1 MSFTTIDLTDGGQI
15 RIGEANE
22 DGSFVRTEGDNPSIT
37 VKFNIFGADNAST
50 AYTALI
56 NYLYTYFSDNYG
68 GIANYDLPLDTVQ
81 INTTRSQYVYVG
93 ECVFQYKNSIDASSN
108 SPADTSSNINS
119 PSYSMPEVED
129 ASFTFSTTGGTSH
142 ITHGIARLGSA
153 RYDGAAPIDYG
164 VAVGPH
170 DDGSI
175 VGADIVTPTMN
186 FDISVSLPRYWF
198 SIGYRLAIAEATGCV
213 NSLPW
218 GGFAAGCCLFKGV
231 DASATWMKWTSQNG
245 RACREWYWRAVF
257 HFEAASAETANIGGT
272 VLYKRGF
279 DYFSKVV
286 ANYPDQA
293 TGDTVSAVE
302 QVDVIQL
309 YPEFNF
315 SLLNLNMPY

>member
-81 INTTRSQYVYVG
+81 ISTTRSQFVYVG
-93 ECVFQYKNSIDASSN
+93 ECVFQFPTSTNASSSAPEN
-108 SPADTSSNINS
+108 TDSNINS
-119 PSYSMPEVED
+119 GSYQMPEVED
-129 ASFTFSTTGGTSH
+129 ANFTFSTTGGVSH
-142 ITHGIARLGSA
+142 INHALMLLDSA
-153 RYDGAAPIDYG
+153 RYDGGAPINYG
-164 VAVGPH
+164 LAIGPH
-170 DDGSI
+170 DDGSME
-175 VGADIVTPTMN
+175 GADIVTPTMS
-186 FDISVSLPRYWF
+186 FDISLSLPKRWF
-198 SIGYRLAIAEATGCV
+198 TIGYRLAIAEATGCV

-231 DASATWMKWTSQNG
+231 DASATWMKWTSPNG
-245 RACREWYWRAVF
+245 RSCRDWYWRAVF
-257 HFEAASAETANIGGT
+257 HFEAASSSSAVVGNR

-279 DYFSKVV
+279 DHFSRIVV
-286 ANYPDQA
+286 SYPNDA
-293 TGDTVSAVE
+293 GDTISVVE
-302 QVDVIQL
+302 QVDVLQV

-315 SLLNLNMPY
+315 YLLNINMPS